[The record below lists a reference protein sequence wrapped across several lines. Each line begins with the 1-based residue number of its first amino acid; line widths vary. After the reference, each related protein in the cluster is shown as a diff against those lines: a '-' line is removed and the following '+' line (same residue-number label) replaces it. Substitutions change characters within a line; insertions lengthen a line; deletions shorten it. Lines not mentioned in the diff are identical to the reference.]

1 MKKKFYE
8 RILHEFGRFKKL
20 YLIMRLSFIM
30 LFVSSLSVI
39 GNTYSQSTKFSFQLS
54 NTTVKAVF
62 QEIERNSEFIIVYS
76 DDMIDVSR
84 EVSVKVTDANIE
96 KILDQI
102 LKVTNNGYEIKDR
115 QIVITKLKD
124 LQLNEMIV
132 QTERPLK
139 GVVKTSDGS
148 TLPGATVIE
157 KGTNNGTITDFEG
170 NYTLNVSKANAV
182 IVFSFVGMSTIEMD
196 YTGQANMNVI
206 MREDAIGLEEVVA
219 VGYGVQRKSD
229 LTGATNRLTEENM
242 NKSVATS
249 PIEMMQGRV
258 AGVNI
263 TQNNGE
269 PGAGMSVRIRGSNS
283 IRSGQ
288 EPLYVI
294 DGIPLD
300 NADITPNGGTAGGIN
315 EAANKNPIS
324 FLNPDDVESIDILK
338 DASSTAIYGA
348 RGANGVV
355 IITTK
360 KGKKGEGTLNYD
372 GYMGVSQIKQK
383 MDLLTASEFRSYKKA
398 DGSKLLDLGASN
410 DWQNE
415 IFATG
420 ITQSHN
426 LSYGGGSEKST
437 YYTSFGYL
445 DQEGIVKTTGV
456 TKINGN
462 IKVSQKAFKD
472 RLLLTANLIASHVED
487 YRSPISE
494 TGGFEGDLILTA
506 LKLNPTYPI
515 YNPDGSY
522 YQHTKDQRNPV
533 AMLNLVDD
541 ITQTDRI
548 LANMSAEMELIKD
561 LKYKLNVGFDRTL
574 AERRVNQDKA
584 LTYLANK
591 GEADINGVSA
601 NNRLIEN
608 YLTYLKRIGA
618 DHSFNFL
625 LGHAYQYMKVSN
637 HETNVNGFEVDDIKY
652 TDNLQYGRFSAASV
666 TSSAYERELQSF
678 FGRVN
683 YSLKDKYMLTVTGRF
698 DGSSKFGENKKYG
711 FFPSAAAAW
720 RVNEEDFMKDMAAI
734 SNLKIRLGWG
744 LTGNQEIPDKISL
757 LAVGTTP
764 SANGYFNGVLSPG
777 ITFLRTPNPDIQWET
792 TQQTNFGI
800 DFGFLENR
808 ISGTIDIF
816 SKKTVDVLLEVPSK
830 APAATQSQ
838 WQNVPDLKIMNTGFE
853 LGLTGVLIESKE
865 LNWDLGINFA
875 AIKNEVKD
883 LPVKLIETGNASGQ
897 GLSGTRV
904 QIITNGQPVGT
915 FYGMVYEGLDANG
928 ISKYKLDADGN
939 AVKENLGSALPDF
952 TYSLS
957 SKVQFKAFDLSMFWY
972 GSQGNKVYNNA
983 ANALFLKGPL
993 DKGSNVTQA
1002 VFDSKE
1008 SPANSNA
1015 FSSRFIEDGSFLR
1028 LSNLT
1033 LGYTFNTQKIAW
1045 LGKARVYAT
1054 GNNLLVITKYTG
1066 FDPEVSVDAAAN
1078 GVPSMGMDY
1087 TAYPKAS
1094 TFTFGVN
1101 VQF

>member
-1 MKKKFYE
+1 
-8 RILHEFGRFKKL
+8 
-20 YLIMRLSFIM
+20 MRLSFI
-30 LFVSSLSVI
+30 LLLVSSLSVI
-39 GNTYSQSTKFSFQLS
+39 GNSYSQSTKFSFQLS
-54 NTTVKAVF
+54 NATVKDVF
-62 QEIERNSEFIIVYS
+62 QEIERNSEFIFVYS
-76 DDMIDVSR
+76 DDMIDVTR
-84 EVSVKVTDANIE
+84 EVSVNVANVPVE
-96 KILDQI
+96 KILNQI
-102 LKVTNNGYEIKDR
+102 LKVTNNGFEIKER
-115 QIVITKLKD
+115 QIVITKVKD
-124 LQLNEMIV
+124 LPLNDVIV
-132 QTERPLK
+132 QQEHVVK
-139 GVVKTSDGS
+139 GVVKTADGTS
-148 TLPGATVIE
+148 LPGATINE
-157 KGTNNGTITDFEG
+157 KGTTKGTVTDIDG
-170 NYTLNVSKANAV
+170 KYSLNISKPTGV
-182 IVFSFVGMSTIEMD
+182 IVFSFVGFTPLEMN
-196 YTGQANMNVI
+196 YTGQANMDVVLQ
-206 MREDAIGLEEVVA
+206 EETTSVDEVVA

-229 LTGATNRLTEENM
+229 LTGATNRLTVENM
-242 NKSVATS
+242 NTSVATS

-258 AGVNI
+258 SGVNI
-263 TQNNGE
+263 IQNNGE
-269 PGAGMSVRIRGSNS
+269 PGSGMSVRIRGSNS

-315 EAANKNPIS
+315 EAGNKNPLS

-360 KGKKGEGTLNYD
+360 KGKKGAGTINYD
-372 GYMGVSQIKQK
+372 GYMGVSQIRQK
-383 MDLLTASEFRSYKKA
+383 IDLLTASQFRSYQKA

-410 DWQNE
+410 NWQDE
-415 IFATG
+415 IFG
-420 ITQSHN
+420 IGVTQSHS
-426 LSYGGGSEKST
+426 LSYGGGNDKST
-437 YYTSFGYL
+437 YHTSFSYL

-456 TKINGN
+456 QKINGN

-472 RLLLTANLIASHVED
+472 RLLLTANLITSHVED
-487 YRSPISE
+487 FRSPISE

-515 YNPDGSY
+515 KNPDGTY
-522 YQHTKDQRNPV
+522 YQHSQDQRNPV

-548 LANMSAEMELIKD
+548 LANMSAEMEISKD
-561 LKYKLNVGFDRTL
+561 LKYKLNVGFDRTV
-574 AERRVNQDKA
+574 AERRVNQNKA

-608 YLTYLKRIGA
+608 YLTYLKSFGTA
-618 DHSFNFL
+618 HTFNFL

-637 HETNVNGFEVDDIKY
+637 TENNVNGFEVDDIKY
-652 TDNLQYGRFSAASV
+652 TDNLQYGKFSAATV
-666 TSSAYERELQSF
+666 LSSAYERELQSF

-683 YSLKDKYMLTVTGRF
+683 YSLNKKYILTATGRF

-720 RVNEEDFMKDMAAI
+720 RVNEEGFMKEVTFI
-734 SNLKIRLGWG
+734 SNLKLRLGWG

-777 ITFLRTPNPDIQWET
+777 ITFLRTPNPNIQWET
-792 TQQTNFGI
+792 TQQTNLGM
-800 DFGFLENR
+800 DFGFFQNR
-808 ISGTIDIF
+808 FSGTIDVF

-830 APAATQSQ
+830 APAATQTQ
-838 WQNVPDLKIMNTGFE
+838 WQNVPNLKIMNTGIE
-853 LGLTGVLIESKE
+853 LGLNGILIERKS
-865 LNWDLGINFA
+865 LTWDLGITFA
-875 AIKNEVKD
+875 AITNEVKD

-915 FYGMVYEGLDANG
+915 FFGMVYEGLDDKGLSIYKKDAKG
-928 ISKYKLDADGN
+928 I
-939 AVKENLGSALPDF
+939 AVKEYLGSALPKYTF
-952 TYSLS
+952 SLN
-957 SKVQFKAFDLSMFWY
+957 SKIQIKAFDFSMFWY

-993 DKGSNVTQA
+993 DKGSNVTQQ
-1002 VFDSKE
+1002 VFNSNE
-1008 SPANSNA
+1008 SPNNSNA
-1015 FSSRFIEDGSFLR
+1015 FSSRFIEDGSFIR

-1033 LGYTFNTQKIAW
+1033 IGYTFNSKSGSW
-1045 LGKARVYAT
+1045 LGKARIYAT

-1078 GVPSMGMDY
+1078 GVPSIGMDY

-1094 TFTFGVN
+1094 TITFGVN
-1101 VQF
+1101 LQF